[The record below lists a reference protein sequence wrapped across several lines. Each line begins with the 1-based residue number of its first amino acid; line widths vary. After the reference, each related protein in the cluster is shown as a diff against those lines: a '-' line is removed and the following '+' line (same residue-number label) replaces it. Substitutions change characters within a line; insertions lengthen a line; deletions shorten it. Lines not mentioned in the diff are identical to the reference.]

1 MVGHPHRDGNSI
13 ATFFGG
19 TGVRKMIASK
29 IGKIGWVRIVGVVL
43 VLAVLSSLSG
53 CTKLPLSPDIIAE
66 ANSANMKQFLLGPE
80 DVLEIRVW
88 RSEELTQKDV
98 VVRPD
103 GKIGMPLI
111 GDVDVSGRTANELAT
126 HIAGLLKVYKE
137 NPSVSVR
144 VKEVNSYHVYVL
156 GDVAK
161 PGKYQL
167 KSLTTVLQAVAVAGG
182 FTPYAAKNGIQVRRT
197 VVVQDG
203 RSKQLTIPARYDDL
217 VSGNGEIKDFVL
229 KAGDVVVVPN
239 RAW

>member
-1 MVGHPHRDGNSI
+1 MGIEGSI
-13 ATFFGG
+13 VFSER
-19 TGVRKMIASK
+19 TGIQNMTASR
-29 IGKIGWVRIVGVVL
+29 IGKIGLTRAMGALLVVVAFCGL
-43 VLAVLSSLSG
+43 PG
-53 CTKLPLSPDIIAE
+53 CAGPPLSPDVIAE
-66 ANSANMKQFLLGPE
+66 ANSANQKQFVLGPE

-88 RSEELTQKDV
+88 RSEDLTQKDL

-103 GKIGMPLI
+103 GKIAMPLI
-111 GDVDVSGRTANELAT
+111 GDVDVSGRTASEVAAQ
-126 HIAGLLKVYKE
+126 IAGLLKVYKD
-137 NPSVSVR
+137 NPSVSVK

-167 KSLTTVLQAVAVAGG
+167 KSLATVLQAIAMAGG
-182 FTPYAAKNGIQVRRT
+182 FTPYAAKNQMQVRRT
-197 VVVQDG
+197 VVGQDG
-203 RSKQLTIPARYDDL
+203 QSKQLRIPARYDDL